1 MTEEERRRCILT
13 GACTENQSR
22 AQALE
27 EELNDILEKE
37 PWLGGDAE
45 KERDALPILARELL
59 ARGLIGQE
67 EKKDA
72 APDRKAEHGG
82 EGL

>member
-13 GACTENQSR
+13 GACTENQGR

-27 EELNDILEKE
+27 EEMKDILAKE
-37 PWLGGDAE
+37 PWDSSDDD
-45 KERDALPILARELL
+45 RDALPILARELL
-59 ARGLIGQE
+59 ARGLIGREE

-72 APDRKAEHGG
+72 APDRKGGHG